1 MIWLRALV
9 SIDMQMAVNMSD
21 IGTKTNNMVLEK
33 RNGTIWACIK
43 DSIRTQARKVKV
55 NTAGQM
61 EIGM

>member
-33 RNGTIWACIK
+33 RNGTI
-43 DSIRTQARKVKV
+43 
-55 NTAGQM
+55 
-61 EIGM
+61 